1 MNKCFIIGNVTHTP
15 SLKTVRVSGDDVAVC
30 SFTVAVNDKAGGEA
44 QFFNVTAWRGL
55 AQTCGKWLQK
65 GKKVSVVGKVS
76 ARAYTSKDGE
86 ARCALELKADEVEF
100 LSPREQTTEQRDEM
114 PSTQGALGYQK
125 GDAWK
130 KPDTTA
136 EDNGFTDVSGDGL
149 PF

>member
-15 SLKTVRVSGDDVAVC
+15 ELKTVVISGNDTPVC
-30 SFTVAVNDKAGGEA
+30 TFTVAVNDRGGGEA
-44 QFFNVTAWRGL
+44 QFFKVTAWRQLG
-55 AQTCGKWLQK
+55 ANCAKWIQK

-76 ARAYTSKDGE
+76 GRAYNSRDGE
-86 ARCALELKADEVEF
+86 ARCSLELTADEVEF
-100 LSPREQTTEQRDEM
+100 LSPREQTEQRDEM

-136 EDNGFTDVSGDGL
+136 EDNGFEDVSGDGL